1 MKPTSVS
8 VEADARLADRTSLGL
23 GGPAR
28 FLATARSEADIV
40 EALAWADEQQLD
52 TWVLGGGSNVVVP
65 DVGLPGLVLA
75 IALAGIE
82 QLAAGGRVVLRA
94 QAGEAWEA
102 LVRHAVMHDLQGLEC
117 LSGIP
122 GLVGA
127 TPIQNVGAYGQE
139 VADTIVAVRAFDRTE
154 RRFVELGAADC
165 EFGYRVSRFKKRE
178 PHRFVISAV
187 TFALQPGAAPDVRYP
202 ELQRA
207 LERTPH
213 SLQATR
219 EAVLALRRGKSMLLD
234 RSAENGRSCGSFF
247 MNPVVTPEQAQ
258 AVQRRFADETL
269 PRYPQADGLVKL
281 PAAWLIERSGFAK
294 GYRRGRVGISSR
306 HSLALVCHAGAT
318 TQDLLEL
325 AALVRAT
332 VLARS
337 GVELTPEPV
346 IW

>member
-1 MKPTSVS
+1 MTPTSVS
-8 VEADARLADRTSLGL
+8 IEASVGLAARTSLGL

-28 FLATARSEADIV
+28 FLATARSEGDIV
-40 EALAWADEQQLD
+40 EALAWADDQQLD

-65 DVGLPGLVLA
+65 DLGLPGLVLA
-75 IALAGIE
+75 VALAGIE
-82 QLAAGGRVVLRA
+82 QLSTGSPVLLRV
-94 QAGEAWEA
+94 QAGEGWDT
-102 LVRHAVMHDLQGLEC
+102 LVRYAVTHDLQGLEC

-139 VADTIVAVRAFDRTE
+139 VADTIVSVRAFDRVE
-154 RRFVELGAADC
+154 RRFVELAAADC
-165 EFGYRVSRFKKRE
+165 EFGYRVSRFKARE
-178 PHRFVISAV
+178 AHRFVISAV
-187 TFALQPGAAPDVRYP
+187 TFALHPGKAPEVRYP

-219 EAVLALRRGKSMLLD
+219 EAVLALRRSKSMLLD
-234 RSAENGRSCGSFF
+234 PMAENGRSCGSFF
-247 MNPVVTPEQAQ
+247 MNPMVAPDQAQ
-258 AVQRRFADETL
+258 AVQRRFPDETL
-269 PRYPQADGLVKL
+269 PRYPQVDGSVKL

-294 GYRRGRVGISSR
+294 GYRSGRVGISSR

-325 AALVRAT
+325 AARVRAG

>member
-1 MKPTSVS
+1 MTSTRVS
-8 VEADARLADRTSLGL
+8 VEAGVGLAARTTLGV

-40 EALAWADEQQLD
+40 EALAWADDQQLN

-75 IALAGIE
+75 IALTGIE
-82 QLAAGGRVVLRA
+82 QLTADGQVSLRV
-94 QAGEAWEA
+94 QAGEAWDA

-139 VADTIVAVRAFDRTE
+139 VADTLVQVRAFDRTE
-154 RRFVELGAADC
+154 RRFVELAAAEC
-165 EFGYRVSRFKKRE
+165 ELGYRVSRFKVRE
-178 PHRFVISAV
+178 PDRFVISAV
-187 TFALQPGAAPDVRYP
+187 TFALRAGGAPEIRYP

-219 EAVLALRRGKSMLLD
+219 EAVLSLRRGKSMLLEPLG
-234 RSAENGRSCGSFF
+234 ENGRSCGSFF
-247 MNPVVTPEQAQ
+247 MNPIVTPEQAQ

-269 PRYPQADGLVKL
+269 PRYPQPDGLVKL

-294 GYRRGRVGISSR
+294 GYRSGPVGISSR

-318 TQDLLEL
+318 THDLLEL
-325 AALVRAT
+325 AAVVRAA